1 MRDFAL
7 PFDWVQS
14 NIHCIQRCFEEN
26 FEKFHTNL
34 RLDAKRTRVIDEYG
48 FEFPHDYPL
57 DESVSTDVIGTG
69 VFGEEEGKT
78 IVPTWE
84 NLCGLV
90 REKYD
95 RRIQRFKTIVQDT
108 TTPIIVLC
116 RYGTEDVKTLQQLF
130 LKYYGGRRDMFFIN
144 STSEVPFESEYIV
157 NIHTEKNEI
166 WNEPAI
172 WKSAVDRVVT
182 HIKTVSPQRY
192 TA

>member
-1 MRDFAL
+1 MVNFLTIGYDCSPAAALRNLGMRDFAL

-90 REKYD
+90 R
-95 RRIQRFKTIVQDT
+95 RNT
-108 TTPIIVLC
+108 TGAFSDSK
-116 RYGTEDVKTLQQLF
+116 R
-130 LKYYGGRRDMFFIN
+130 
-144 STSEVPFESEYIV
+144 
-157 NIHTEKNEI
+157 
-166 WNEPAI
+166 
-172 WKSAVDRVVT
+172 
-182 HIKTVSPQRY
+182 
-192 TA
+192 